1 MESIEGQVLR
11 LADLVDYHEGSIV
24 SRTLIDR
31 AAGTVTLFA
40 FDEGQ
45 GISEHTVPYTAMAV
59 ILDGQAEI
67 TIEGKPLNLTKGEMM
82 IMPANKP
89 HSVRAPKR
97 FKMLLIMIRS

>member
-1 MESIEGQVLR
+1 M
-11 LADLVDYHEGSIV
+11 
-24 SRTLIDR
+24 
-31 AAGTVTLFA
+31 
-40 FDEGQ
+40 
-45 GISEHTVPYTAMAV
+45 PYTAMAV